1 MLRFFAQHRRTEG
14 LLHQFLASTEQGW
27 DGKMTSSQGLYQA
40 SSIADLNLRTDYEAW
55 LLEAVYEIVELS
67 LAARKADD
75 FIYPPNGGPPRS
87 VIYGSSHIRIGDWR
101 GGFLKVGAP
110 LVFVTAFKIL
120 DMVMEWVL
128 AENGVASTYK
138 YAKKIRALK
147 GSVQF
152 PSLVETHP
160 WLRERL
166 CALYEQLEPLRGTI
180 IHERHF
186 TSSNGTLQVSSS
198 KHGKVGPTVTITAEN
213 LRNLAL
219 VLVSVL
225 RYMQGTWAMDT
236 FEEKRLRRA
245 LDEVAHLHKLPML
258 GQLPPQ
264 RLKVQ
269 LCVLDG
275 DPITF
280 DVAKVRAD
288 IAKKHPTKDTVFD
301 VLLIAVAR
309 DGTRTKAYL
318 VPWDQLQQMGT
329 LFERTRVD
337 LASYEQELPADVNVA
352 EADELNKRSENASH
366 DCQ

>member
-1 MLRFFAQHRRTEG
+1 MTASEG
-14 LLHQFLASTEQGW
+14 PC
-27 DGKMTSSQGLYQA
+27 QA
-40 SSIADLNLRTDYEAW
+40 SSIADLSLRTDYEAW
-55 LLEAVYEIVELS
+55 LLEAVYEMVEQS
-67 LAARKADD
+67 LAAKKSDD
-75 FIYPPNGGPPRS
+75 FIYPPNGGPPVS
-87 VIYGSSHIRIGDWR
+87 TMYLSAHGVIGDWR

-120 DMVMEWVL
+120 DMLIEWML
-128 AENGVASTYK
+128 AQNGNAPTYRFK
-138 YAKKIRALK
+138 DKIKALK
-147 GSVQF
+147 GAIQF
-152 PSLVETHP
+152 PTLVETRP
-160 WLRERL
+160 WLRARL
-166 CALYEQLEPLRGTI
+166 CALYKQLEPLRGTI
-180 IHERHF
+180 IHNRHF
-186 TSSNGTLQVSSS
+186 TSAGGSLEVSST
-198 KHGKVGPTVTITAEN
+198 KKGKIGPVVRIAGTD

-225 RYMQGTWAMDT
+225 RYLQGTWAMDT
-236 FEEKRLRRA
+236 LEEKRLRRA

-280 DVAKVRAD
+280 DLAKVRAD

-309 DGTRTKAYL
+309 DGTRAKAYL
-318 VPWDQLQQMGT
+318 VPWDQLQQMGK
-329 LFERTRVD
+329 LFVRTRVD
-337 LASYEQELPADVNVA
+337 LACYEQELPADVNIA
-352 EADELNKRSENASH
+352 EAAVEFNNRSENAGH